1 MQCEAVARKGRSHR
15 VNGRKISDNASWDRR
30 GRKTDALRAVVVL
43 AAGLLAAPSARTSA
57 EDGINSAGGTAAS
70 FSSFL
75 AHVPAEARPIAPVL
89 QQVFR
94 AYTANEAA
102 QRDIRQLRAAQ
113 DSVKTKLATVSGQ
126 LKALGE
132 QRQRME
138 QELGALEREQ
148 QDRLAALRKDLEV
161 RLTAELTQARQ
172 LITEELQQEY
182 VRQLQTFEGRQQA
195 AIDKTSDQELNLKER
210 ELQQLS
216 KEIELQ
222 TQDLLDRL
230 ARVEANP
237 ALASSIERSMQEVL
251 ARRKAELDARRA
263 QLSAERDAYVARG
276 RAQFGEQ
283 LKSEQALELQRRL
296 TVKEATLRQSMAE
309 LLYQT
314 HRQDAAYLQAKR
326 DEVAEI
332 QRRHQALAQE
342 QAALQGREEELGRE
356 MTAKLHRAESI
367 QAERQV
373 SLARL
378 EQAFQQPN
386 RGQRVEGIAWL
397 TEAIQQA
404 PAELSTEL
412 SLLQQRLVTQVRE
425 EKQLEEQQRVLRE
438 RQLALQVAREMEARY
453 QQARLAEQRERE
465 AISRK
470 AEDLIARAGELA
482 GKGRFDDALRL
493 VIQAQ
498 ALNPPQM
505 SRVTVLHEQLLAE
518 KERARREAQAAEL
531 ERLFARAMETFQKG
545 AYEESVALFEQVITK
560 EAVLEGASS
569 GDRTAP

>member
-1 MQCEAVARKGRSHR
+1 MP
-15 VNGRKISDNASWDRR
+15 
-30 GRKTDALRAVVVL
+30 T
-43 AAGLLAAPSARTSA
+43 
-57 EDGINSAGGTAAS
+57 
-70 FSSFL
+70 
-75 AHVPAEARPIAPVL
+75 EARHVAPVL

-94 AYTANEAA
+94 AYTANEDA

-113 DSVKTKLATVSGQ
+113 DSVKTKLSTVSGE
-126 LKALGE
+126 LKVLGE
-132 QRQRME
+132 QRSRAE
-138 QELGALEREQ
+138 QELASLEREQ
-148 QDRLAALRKDLEV
+148 QDRLAALRKDLES
-161 RLTAELTQARQ
+161 RLAAELVQTRQ

-182 VRQLQTFEGRQQA
+182 GRQLQTFENRQQA
-195 AIDKTSDQELNLKER
+195 AIDKTSDQDLNLKER

-251 ARRKAELDARRA
+251 ARRKAELEARRA
-263 QLSAERDAYVARG
+263 QLSAEREAYIERG
-276 RAQFGEQ
+276 RAQLGEQ
-283 LKSEQALELQRRL
+283 LKSEQALELSRRL

-314 HRQDAAYLQAKR
+314 RRQDTAYLQAKR
-326 DEVAEI
+326 DEVADI
-332 QRRHQALAQE
+332 QRRHQALVQE
-342 QAALQGREEELGRE
+342 QAALQGRGEELDRE
-356 MTAKLHRAESI
+356 MTAKLHRAESV

-378 EQAFQQPN
+378 EQTFQRQN
-386 RGQRVEGIAWL
+386 AGQRVEGIAWL

-425 EKQLEEQQRVLRE
+425 EKQLEEQNRVLRE
-438 RQLALQVAREMEARY
+438 RQLALQLAREMETRY
-453 QQARLAEQRERE
+453 QQARAAEQRERD
-465 AISRK
+465 AVSRK

-482 GKGRFDDALRL
+482 GKGRFDEAIRL

-518 KERARREAQAAEL
+518 KERARREAQAAEV

-560 EAVLEGASS
+560 EAVLEGGSP
-569 GDRTAP
+569 GDRHAP